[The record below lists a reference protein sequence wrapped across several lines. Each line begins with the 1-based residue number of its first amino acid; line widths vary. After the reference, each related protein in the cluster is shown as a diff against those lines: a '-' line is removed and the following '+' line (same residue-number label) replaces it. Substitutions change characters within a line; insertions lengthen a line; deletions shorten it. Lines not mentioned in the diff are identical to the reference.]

1 MRDLTSGILDFC
13 NTRVYT
19 EKLEIAH
26 KELVAYY
33 WRMTLFC
40 RMKWKNEKLLLA
52 CVCIVGIIAV
62 AYGMSK
68 ENDLIFILGLLF
80 IIPGY
85 LLIRRKLKANR
96 KKPYHL

>member
-1 MRDLTSGILDFC
+1 
-13 NTRVYT
+13 
-19 EKLEIAH
+19 
-26 KELVAYY
+26 
-33 WRMTLFC
+33 
-40 RMKWKNEKLLLA
+40 MKSKNEKALLA

-80 IIPGY
+80 IIAGY
-85 LLIRRKLKANR
+85 LLIRRKLKANG